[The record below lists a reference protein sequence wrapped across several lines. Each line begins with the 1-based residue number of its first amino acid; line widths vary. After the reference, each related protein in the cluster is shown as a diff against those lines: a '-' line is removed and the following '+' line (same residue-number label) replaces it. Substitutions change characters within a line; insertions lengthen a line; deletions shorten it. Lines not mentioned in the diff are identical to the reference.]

1 MFQVGARA
9 KTACVPGVRSGDG
22 LPRLVLQIQTER
34 IQLQVLK
41 QVEEDIELSD
51 VPGTPGT
58 GLAAIAPRV
67 ENPRRIAARNIE
79 AIRYAHFQDEGRVPS
94 VP

>member
-1 MFQVGARA
+1 MRERPATMAAGLPNDQSAFKPKPIYR
-9 KTACVPGVRSGDG
+9 VRSAPSDP
-22 LPRLVLQIQTER
+22 LPFV
-34 IQLQVLK
+34 
-41 QVEEDIELSD
+41 
-51 VPGTPGT
+51 GTGMGA

-94 VP
+94 VA